1 MLGIEI
7 EEDMEAVNFKKLVNH
22 YKSCFNQNMTTIND
36 LITKEMD
43 GEPLSCNQ
51 FQAIQNFYLQKIQL
65 VKMAKNETAFSENT
79 YVLRL
84 AANFI
89 PYKEFV

>member
-1 MLGIEI
+1 
-7 EEDMEAVNFKKLVNH
+7 MEVLNFKKLVNH
-22 YKSCFNQNMTTIND
+22 YKSNFNNNITTVND
-36 LITKEMD
+36 LIIKEMD

-51 FQAIQNFYLQKIQL
+51 FQAIQNFYIQKIRFM
-65 VKMAKNETAFSENT
+65 KMAKSETSFSENT
-79 YVLRL
+79 YLSRL

>member
-1 MLGIEI
+1 MKNLKALV
-7 EEDMEAVNFKKLVNH
+7 DKYKTNFN
-22 YKSCFNQNMTTIND
+22 SNITTIND
-36 LITKEMD
+36 LIIRELD

-51 FQAIQNFYLQKIQL
+51 FQAVQNYYLMRVNYLKG
-65 VKMAKNETAFSENT
+65 VVNERIFSEKSYIT
-79 YVLRL
+79 RL

>member
-1 MLGIEI
+1 MLSVETN
-7 EEDMEAVNFKKLVNH
+7 ENMEAVNFKKLVSH
-22 YKSCFNQNMTTIND
+22 YKSCFNKNITTIND
-36 LITKEMD
+36 LILKEMD

-51 FQAIQNFYLQKIQL
+51 FQAIQNFYVQKIHF

>member
-1 MLGIEI
+1 MKNLKALV
-7 EEDMEAVNFKKLVNH
+7 DKYKTNFN
-22 YKSCFNQNMTTIND
+22 SNITTIND
-36 LITKEMD
+36 LIIRELD

-51 FQAIQNFYLQKIQL
+51 FQAVQNYYMMRVNYLKG
-65 VKMAKNETAFSENT
+65 VVNEGIFSEKSYIT
-79 YVLRL
+79 RL